1 MYRRP
6 NVTLREKAVPI
17 KIPDQLPATD
27 VLRNENIFVM
37 PESRA
42 STQEIRPLKVLILNL
57 MPKKI
62 ETETQF
68 LRLLSNSPLQVDIEL
83 LRIDDRPSKNT
94 PEEHLNE
101 FYRQFEIV
109 SHRNFDGL
117 IITGAPLGLVQFE
130 DVVYWDHLQ
139 RIMKWAKQHV
149 TSTLYVCW
157 AAQAGLKL
165 LYNLPK
171 RTRDEKLSGV
181 YHHENLQPYHPL
193 TRGFDDTFLAPHSR
207 YADFEPG
214 FLETHTDL
222 DILAT
227 SDVAGVYLAST
238 KDKRNVFVTGHPEY
252 DSLTLHH
259 EYIRD
264 LGEGLEPAIPVN
276 YYLNDDPD
284 NKPRA
289 SWRSHGHLLFANW
302 LNYCVYQ
309 QTPYDLEH
317 FSEDKFTK
325 DD

>member
-1 MYRRP
+1 M
-6 NVTLREKAVPI
+6 PI
-17 KIPDQLPATD
+17 KIPDQLPASD
-27 VLRNENIFVM
+27 ILRQERIFIM
-37 PESRA
+37 SETRA
-42 STQEIRPLKVLILNL
+42 TTQMIRPLKVLILNL

-94 PEEHLNE
+94 PAEHLNN
-101 FYRQFEIV
+101 FYRQFDMV
-109 SHRNFDGL
+109 KNRNFDGL

-130 DVVYWDHLQ
+130 DVAYWDHLQ
-139 RIMKWAKQHV
+139 TVMNWAKDHV

-165 LYNLPK
+165 LYGLPK
-171 RTRDEKLSGV
+171 QTREEKLSGV
-181 YHHENLQPYHPL
+181 YNHNVVSEFHPVV
-193 TRGFDDTFLAPHSR
+193 RGFDDSFLAPHSR
-207 YADFEPG
+207 HADFSAD
-214 FLETHTDL
+214 FLSEHTDL

-227 SDVAGVYLAST
+227 SDDAGVYLAAT
-238 KDKRNVFVTGHPEY
+238 KDKRHVFVTGHPEY
-252 DSLTLHH
+252 DANTLHN
-259 EYIRD
+259 EYVRD
-264 LGEGLEPAIPVN
+264 LAEGLDPAIPVN
-276 YYLNDDPD
+276 YYPNDNPD
-284 NKPRA
+284 NRPIA

-317 FSEDKFTK
+317 FSVENFTK

>member
-1 MYRRP
+1 M
-6 NVTLREKAVPI
+6 PI

-27 VLRNENIFVM
+27 ILRSENIFVM

-42 STQEIRPLKVLILNL
+42 STQGIRPLKVLLLNL

-68 LRLLSNSPLQVDIEL
+68 LRLLSNSPLQIDVEL

-94 PEEHLNE
+94 PTEHLNT
-101 FYRQFEIV
+101 FYRQFERV
-109 SHRNFDGL
+109 QNRNFDGL

-130 DVVYWDHLQ
+130 DVLYWEHLQ
-139 RIMKWAKQHV
+139 SIMTWAKDHV

-171 RTRDEKLSGV
+171 RTRKEKLSGV
-181 YHHENLQPYHPL
+181 YWHEIHQPFHPIL
-193 TRGFDDTFLAPHSR
+193 RGFDDNFLAPHSR
-207 YADFEPG
+207 YADFSPYYLAE
-214 FLETHTDL
+214 HTDL

-227 SDVAGVYLAST
+227 SDLAGVYLAST

-252 DSLTLHH
+252 DALTLHN
-259 EYIRD
+259 EYVRD
-264 LGEGLEPAIPVN
+264 RGEGMEPAIPVN
-276 YYLNDDPD
+276 YYPD
-284 NKPRA
+284 NNTDLKPRA
-289 SWRSHGHLLFANW
+289 TWRSHGHLLFSNW

>member
-1 MYRRP
+1 M
-6 NVTLREKAVPI
+6 PI
-17 KIPDQLPATD
+17 KIPDQLPASD
-27 VLRNENIFVM
+27 ILRQERIFIM
-37 PESRA
+37 SETRA
-42 STQEIRPLKVLILNL
+42 TTQMIRPLKVLILNL

-94 PEEHLNE
+94 PTEHLNN
-101 FYRQFEIV
+101 FYRQFDTV
-109 SHRNFDGL
+109 KNRNFDGL

-139 RIMKWAKQHV
+139 TIMSWAKDHV

-171 RTRDEKLSGV
+171 RTRKEKLSGV
-181 YHHENLQPYHPL
+181 YYHDVVSEFHPVV
-193 TRGFDDTFLAPHSR
+193 RGFDDNFLAPHSR
-207 YADFEPG
+207 YADFTAEY
-214 FLETHTDL
+214 LSEHTNL

-227 SDVAGVYLAST
+227 SEDAGVYLASS
-238 KDKRNVFVTGHPEY
+238 KDKRHVFVTGHPEY
-252 DSLTLHH
+252 DSHTLHN
-259 EYIRD
+259 EYVRD
-264 LGEGLEPAIPVN
+264 LAEGMDPAIPVN
-276 YYLNDDPD
+276 YYPNDNPD
-284 NKPRA
+284 NPPIA
-289 SWRSHGHLLFANW
+289 SWRSHGHLLFSNW

-309 QTPYDLEH
+309 QTPYDLDH
-317 FSEDKFTK
+317 FSIENFTK

>member
-1 MYRRP
+1 M
-6 NVTLREKAVPI
+6 PI
-17 KIPDQLPATD
+17 RIPDQLPASD
-27 VLRNENIFVM
+27 ILREENIFIM

-42 STQEIRPLKVLILNL
+42 STQEIRPLRVLILNL

-68 LRLLSNSPLQVDIEL
+68 LRLLSNSPLQVDVEL
-83 LRIDDRPSKNT
+83 LRIDNRPSKNT
-94 PEEHLNE
+94 PTEHLNN
-101 FYRQFEIV
+101 FYRQFEMV
-109 SHRNFDGL
+109 QDRNFDGL

-130 DVVYWDHLQ
+130 DVLYWEHLE
-139 RIMKWAKQHV
+139 RIMNWAKEHV
-149 TSTLYVCW
+149 TSTLFICW

-165 LYNLPK
+165 LYDLPK
-171 RTRDEKLSGV
+171 RTRKEKLSGV
-181 YHHENLQPYHPL
+181 YRHDIHQPYHPL
-193 TRGFDDTFLAPHSR
+193 LRGFDDSFLAPQSR
-207 YADFEPG
+207 YADFSPEY
-214 FLETHTDL
+214 LAESTDL

-227 SDVAGVYLAST
+227 SETAGVYLAAT

-252 DSLTLHH
+252 DAFTLHN

-264 LGEGLEPAIPVN
+264 LGEGMDPVIPIN
-276 YYLNDDPD
+276 YYPNNNPD
-284 NKPRA
+284 NKPIA

-317 FSEDKFTK
+317 FSEEHFTK